1 MSDSCPF
8 CKIPCNMDHCP
19 YTKKEEC
26 EECSHKIESL
36 EKEREYLL
44 KTIRDFRK
52 FISEHILLLS
62 LHITPRTTAVCKL
75 MAWTPPS
82 LNGINVPDCNWSTTV
97 EPGER
102 SHHEHYTN
110 GH

>member
-26 EECSHKIESL
+26 DECSNKIESL

-52 FISEHILLLS
+52 FIE
-62 LHITPRTTAVCKL
+62 K
-75 MAWTPPS
+75 
-82 LNGINVPDCNWSTTV
+82 D
-97 EPGER
+97 
-102 SHHEHYTN
+102 
-110 GH
+110 